1 MKFTNPF
8 ELNPN
13 INSFIVPITKILLCV
28 VFMIVLFYRD
38 RFFPILNKVLDIA
51 LAIIFT
57 CVSILIIYISIAEII
72 ELHYKNKDYQILSKK
87 SDVFNISKD
96 EILDLLDKNDCMDIT
111 VLNDYNIIH
120 IGVASDNHV
129 GDSAYF
135 GKIYYIDTKFY
146 ETCESFEE
154 TIEHLSNGRDYLR
167 VIMIDDISPSN
178 YSHIHY
184 RRNQSEN

>member
-1 MKFTNPF
+1 MKLTNPF

-13 INSFIVPITKILLCV
+13 TNSLIVPITKILLCV
-28 VFMIVLFYRD
+28 VLMIVFFYRD
-38 RFFPILNKVLDIA
+38 RIFPISNKVLDMA
-51 LAIIFT
+51 LVIIFT

-72 ELHYKNKDYQILSKK
+72 ELHYKSKDSQVSSKK
-87 SDVFNISKD
+87 SDIFNISKE

-111 VLNDYNIIH
+111 VLNDDNIIH
-120 IGVASDNHV
+120 IGVASDNHA

-135 GKIYYIDTKFY
+135 GKMYYIDTEFY

-154 TIEHLSNGRDYLR
+154 TIEQLSDGSDYLR
-167 VIMIDDISPSN
+167 VIMIDDVSPSN

-184 RRNQSEN
+184 RRNQS